1 MQLGLD
7 YGGMQKDEERLAL
20 KRQKNRE
27 RKRRSK
33 ARKAIAK
40 QEAKALAADAE
51 MVKKEGEAM
60 GEASV
65 DDISTVGLDIGKCKL
80 DKEVSYLGLFCLC
93 IKHHYKKV
101 Y

>member
-1 MQLGLD
+1 MG
-7 YGGMQKDEERLAL
+7 K
-20 KRQKNRE
+20 KS
-27 RKRRSK
+27 KRRGIK
-33 ARKAIAK
+33 KT
-40 QEAKALAADAE
+40 ADAA
-51 MVKKEGEAM
+51 MVKKEEDAM

-65 DDISTVGLDIGKCKL
+65 DDICIIGLDIGKCEL